1 MNSVRVEALVAFY
14 ETLSRQSVAQ
24 ISRFYAE
31 NAYFKDPF
39 NEVRGVAAIARIFNH
54 MFEQVDEPRFSIG
67 ERLVDGDGV
76 LLVWVFSFRPRGWG
90 RGATQVVRGATHLK
104 FDADGRVVWHRDYWD
119 VAEELYAKLP
129 LIGGPMRWLQKKL
142 SSA

>member
-1 MNSVRVEALVAFY
+1 MRRDDLVDFF
-14 ETLSRQSVAQ
+14 ETLTPQSLD
-24 ISRFYAE
+24 RFPEFYA
-31 NAYFKDPF
+31 ADAWFKDPF
-39 NEVRGVAAIARIFNH
+39 NEVRGVAAIARIFKH

-67 ERLVDGDGV
+67 ERLVDGDGAS
-76 LLVWVFSFRPRGWG
+76 LVWVFSFRSRGWG